1 MSDEKVQIY
10 LCEQDSTAMFFPN
23 TWGKLDKWACFDL
36 DWTLAFPMKSL
47 YHHPADDIHLLPG
60 RKEKLLSLYF
70 DHHLVIFTNQLAK
83 RKERPNIIARIRN
96 FLLQI
101 ELPIFIFISFEQ
113 DSFRKP
119 ERGLFDLASKVI
131 SPPKELFYVGDA
143 VGRPQDFSN
152 SDRLFAEKIQA
163 KLYTPEEFFPPVFP
177 EMKFQ
182 NKSLINSESPEGR
195 LTGPEGRL
203 ILLGGPPGSGK
214 STFARKYLSDWTILE
229 SDVVGKKLK
238 PLAEQHLKTGQNL
251 VIDATNAN
259 RDDFNRMAQQYGY
272 TVYNFY
278 FARNGYA
285 FNQLRDKPV
294 PKIAYFVYY
303 KKFVPFTEKEK
314 VSYIWY

>member
-10 LCEQDSTAMFFPN
+10 LCEQDSTAMFFPK

-96 FLLQI
+96 FLLKI

-119 ERGLFDLASKVI
+119 EQGLYDLALKI
-131 SPPKELFYVGDA
+131 LSPPKELFYVGDA

-152 SDRLFAEKIQA
+152 SDRLFAEKIGA
-163 KLYTPEEFFPPVFP
+163 KLYTPEEFFPAVIP

-182 NKSLINSESPEGR
+182 NKSLI
-195 LTGPEGRL
+195 
-203 ILLGGPPGSGK
+203 LLGGPPGAGK
-214 STFARKYLSDWTILE
+214 STFARKYLSDWAILE

-259 RDDFNRMAQQYGY
+259 RDDFNQLAQKYGY
-272 TVYNFY
+272 IVYNFY
-278 FARNGYA
+278 FARNGHA